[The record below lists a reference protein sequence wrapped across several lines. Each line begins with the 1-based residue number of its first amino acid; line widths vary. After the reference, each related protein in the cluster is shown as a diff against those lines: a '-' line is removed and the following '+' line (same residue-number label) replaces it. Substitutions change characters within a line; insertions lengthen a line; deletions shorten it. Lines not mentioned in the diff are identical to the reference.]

1 MRILL
6 IAPQPF
12 YTERGTPIAVRLAA
26 TVLVRAGHAVDLLC
40 YHEGDDVALDGLT
53 VHRIRPPSF
62 VRNVPIG
69 FSWKKL
75 VCDLWLGAAAWK
87 RLRSGHYDV
96 VHAVEEAV
104 FLALAAR
111 RWRRF
116 ALVYDMDSLMSAQ
129 LVEKKPALKPLEP
142 LLQSLER
149 SAVRHSDRVLAVC
162 PAIERFARAAGA
174 GSRVHLLPDVPFP
187 LPPGVVPGEPEP
199 SPGGDEDL
207 RAAFPQPGALA
218 LYVGNLERYQGV
230 DLLLDA
236 LAQSDARTACNLVV
250 VGGTPAA
257 VRRYRERVRELGLD
271 ARVHILGPRPL
282 GRLPGLLAQA
292 DILCS
297 PRLSGTNTPMKIY
310 SYLAAG
316 RAVLATAIESHTQ
329 VLDRRC
335 ALLVAPSAG
344 PLGAALVRLAR
355 DPALRARLAASAG
368 QRVRE
373 HYGFDRYV
381 QRLTAAYRGLG
392 NLANVTP
399 ARPVPP
405 APRPA
410 SRARDTSGESPAVP
424 AVRSDT

>member
-26 TVLVRAGHAVDLLC
+26 TVLVRAGHEVDLLC
-40 YHEGDDVALDGLT
+40 YPEGEDVALEGLT

-75 VCDLWLGAAAWK
+75 VCDLWLAAAAWK
-87 RLRSGHYDV
+87 RIRNGHYDV

-129 LVEKKPALKPLEP
+129 LVEKKRAFKVIEP
-142 LLQSLER
+142 LLRTIER

-162 PAIERFARAAGA
+162 PALETFAREAGG

-187 LPPGVVPGEPEP
+187 LPDGVLLNPTVAPTAE
-199 SPGGDEDL
+199 DENL
-207 RAAFPQPGALA
+207 RAAFQHSGALV
-218 LYVGNLERYQGV
+218 LYVGNLEHYQGV

-236 LAQSDARTACNLVV
+236 LAQTDAKGACNLVV
-250 VGGTPAA
+250 VGGTP
-257 VRRYRERVRELGLD
+257 VDVTRYR
-271 ARVHILGPRPL
+271 ARVGALHLEEQVRIIGARPL
-282 GRLPGLLAQA
+282 AQLPDLLAQA

-297 PRLSGTNTPMKIY
+297 PRLVGTNTPMKIY

-335 ALLVAPSAG
+335 ALLVAPSAK
-344 PLGAALVRLAR
+344 PLGAALLRLAG
-355 DPALRARLAASAG
+355 DPALRAGLAANA
-368 QRVRE
+368 RRRAHE
-373 HYGFDRYV
+373 HYGFDRYE

-392 NLANVTP
+392 SLAELTP
-399 ARPVPP
+399 VRGVRPPPPP
-405 APRPA
+405 AFRVA
-410 SRARDTSGESPAVP
+410 DTSGESPAAP
-424 AVRSDT
+424 AARSDT